1 MLLLSTCDQGMTLF
15 SKCTSSRRTCLF
27 IIMFF
32 TLSFYFV
39 HVHSL
44 FQMNVGCLIIELL
57 GRTIKWQF
65 LQVWCYTGVTYVR
78 CWVWKVAMYLVCILL
93 SYAYML
99 SPHIPAAWYCMFTTE
114 IQIKHQPKLVYL
126 NIKTKMK

>member
-1 MLLLSTCDQGMTLF
+1 MLLLSICDQGKTLF

-57 GRTIKWQF
+57 GRTIKCHFYRFGAIQVLHTSGVGYERLPCIKYVFYF
-65 LQVWCYTGVTYVR
+65 LMLTCYH
-78 CWVWKVAMYLVCILL
+78 LISLL
-93 SYAYML
+93 PDTACLLQKS
-99 SPHIPAAWYCMFTTE
+99 
-114 IQIKHQPKLVYL
+114 K
-126 NIKTKMK
+126 